1 MARPDPLA
9 NRKGLMGRGTC
20 FFNSLYSAPR
30 VNRRP
35 TTRVYNLNATVVRDR
50 GSARRGT
57 CIPKDTLHNLRYA
70 IAKSCRQK
78 NLRAYEMGHRRIAQG
93 SVILTAWAPQVPH
106 PMDGGLTMRSN
117 IVRYA
122 KRMIVALG
130 IAVVVVIA
138 ISDVVAYSSSVERA
152 WVINERLTSPLR
164 PPVPKAE
171 FRLSEYRQLEGHFF
185 QRQPLR

>member
-1 MARPDPLA
+1 
-9 NRKGLMGRGTC
+9 
-20 FFNSLYSAPR
+20 
-30 VNRRP
+30 
-35 TTRVYNLNATVVRDR
+35 
-50 GSARRGT
+50 
-57 CIPKDTLHNLRYA
+57 
-70 IAKSCRQK
+70 
-78 NLRAYEMGHRRIAQG
+78 
-93 SVILTAWAPQVPH
+93 
-106 PMDGGLTMRSN
+106 MDGGLIMRSN

-152 WVINERLTSPLR
+152 WVIKETLTSPLR

>member
-1 MARPDPLA
+1 
-9 NRKGLMGRGTC
+9 
-20 FFNSLYSAPR
+20 
-30 VNRRP
+30 
-35 TTRVYNLNATVVRDR
+35 
-50 GSARRGT
+50 
-57 CIPKDTLHNLRYA
+57 
-70 IAKSCRQK
+70 
-78 NLRAYEMGHRRIAQG
+78 
-93 SVILTAWAPQVPH
+93 
-106 PMDGGLTMRSN
+106 MRSN

-152 WVINERLTSPLR
+152 YVIKHETLTSPLR

>member
-1 MARPDPLA
+1 
-9 NRKGLMGRGTC
+9 
-20 FFNSLYSAPR
+20 
-30 VNRRP
+30 
-35 TTRVYNLNATVVRDR
+35 
-50 GSARRGT
+50 
-57 CIPKDTLHNLRYA
+57 
-70 IAKSCRQK
+70 
-78 NLRAYEMGHRRIAQG
+78 LRAYEIRHRRIAQG
-93 SVILTAWAPQVPH
+93 SVIVTAWAPQVPH

-122 KRMIVALG
+122 KRMMVALG

>member
-1 MARPDPLA
+1 
-9 NRKGLMGRGTC
+9 
-20 FFNSLYSAPR
+20 
-30 VNRRP
+30 
-35 TTRVYNLNATVVRDR
+35 LNATVVRDR
-50 GSARRGT
+50 GIARRAT
-57 CIPKDTLHNLRYA
+57 CIPKDILHNLRYA

-78 NLRAYEMGHRRIAQG
+78 NLRAYEIGHRRIAQG

>member
-1 MARPDPLA
+1 MGIS
-9 NRKGLMGRGTC
+9 KGTFRTI
-20 FFNSLYSAPR
+20 F
-30 VNRRP
+30 V
-35 TTRVYNLNATVVRDR
+35 TRLQ
-50 GSARRGT
+50 
-57 CIPKDTLHNLRYA
+57 
-70 IAKSCRQK
+70 KSCRQK
-78 NLRAYEMGHRRIAQG
+78 NLYPYEIRHRRIAQR
-93 SVILTAWAPQVPH
+93 SVIVTASAPQVPH

-117 IVRYA
+117 IMRCI

-152 WVINERLTSPLR
+152 WVIKETLTSPLR